1 MGCSWTE
8 QPTGS
13 KSGSQKSVK
22 YFRRRGRFDALR
34 SYSSGTVRFKDT
46 GGSRE
51 RRTGTTGTLDLG
63 RSLPRSVRV
72 PFQGPRGP
80 QTHTH
85 TPMSPLGEAS
95 VGGAHHNGASNL
107 RRLTTG
113 PGYFLSISYTSEA
126 APLQH
131 PLSQRTQSPALRLS
145 RSLALYDSHLSR
157 IVAPRFG
164 LVYVYR
170 YRRTAE

>member
-1 MGCSWTE
+1 M
-8 QPTGS
+8 
-13 KSGSQKSVK
+13 
-22 YFRRRGRFDALR
+22 AH
-34 SYSSGTVRFKDT
+34 
-46 GGSRE
+46 
-51 RRTGTTGTLDLG
+51 
-63 RSLPRSVRV
+63 
-72 PFQGPRGP
+72 
-80 QTHTH
+80 QT
-85 TPMSPLGEAS
+85 
-95 VGGAHHNGASNL
+95 NASNL
-107 RRLTTG
+107 RSYRYRG
-113 PGYFLSISYTSEA
+113 ISCISYTSEA